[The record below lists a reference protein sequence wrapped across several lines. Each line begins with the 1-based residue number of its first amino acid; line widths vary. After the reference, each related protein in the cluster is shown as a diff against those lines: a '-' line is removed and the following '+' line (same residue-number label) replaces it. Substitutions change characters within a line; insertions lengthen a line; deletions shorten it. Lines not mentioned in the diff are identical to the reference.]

1 MRTIRKNLTE
11 GICIHGNHE
20 QRPENID
27 GYELIDWNG
36 GKVWVQPEYPSILF
50 ARDGDIYTIGKY
62 RYLVIGG
69 AYSVDKFYR
78 LKRGYGWWEDE
89 QPSAEIKAYAMAG
102 TTELWLN
109 VTYNYSK
116 HYYRSDVF
124 GEKGIRS
131 IYGLTGAES
140 IPVLERA
147 ISALGDDVASDYWL
161 PTEGNAKRPLT
172 QLLAMAQLRLDGV
185 WKGD

>member
-1 MRTIRKNLTE
+1 MSYDIRLCDPVTGDVINLDLPHLMRVGT
-11 GICIHGNHE
+11 
-20 QRPENID
+20 
-27 GYELIDWNG
+27 
-36 GKVWVQPEYPSILF
+36 
-50 ARDGDIYTIGKY
+50 
-62 RYLVIGG
+62 
-69 AYSVDKFYR
+69 
-78 LKRGYGWWEDE
+78 
-89 QPSAEIKAYAMAG
+89 YAMAG